1 MIISILTMNDMD
13 VVNEFHCQWTLYI
26 AILVFMN
33 DLNETFAKGVMD
45 VRVWIPYNNFNK
57 LRTQKLYILP

>member
-13 VVNEFHCQWTLYI
+13 AVNEFHCQWTLYI